1 MGETK
6 IEWAEKSW
14 NPVTGCSKVSDGCLH
29 CYAEKMAKRLQATG
43 VAKYKDGFAV
53 RCHPEYLAEP
63 LHWRKP
69 SRVFVCSMADLFHED
84 VPVWFIDRVFEVM
97 EACPQHTF
105 QVLTK
110 RAKRLE
116 GGIYGFD
123 VECPVR
129 CLGGGDYLPNVHM
142 GVTVENQQAADE
154 RIPLL
159 LDTPASVRWVSCEPL
174 LDFVDFTAEQ
184 WRKLDW
190 LVVGCE
196 TGPNRRECWLE
207 WVNYLVNR
215 ATAYAVPVFVKKLV
229 INGKVSNDPAE
240 WPEWA
245 RRREYPKAKA

>member
-1 MGETK
+1 MC
-6 IEWAEKSW
+6 SW
-14 NPVTGCSKVSDGCLH
+14 RWPSK
-29 CYAEKMAKRLQATG
+29 AAKREGDTENLVDTG
-43 VAKYKDGFAV
+43 
-53 RCHPEYLAEP
+53 
-63 LHWRKP
+63 
-69 SRVFVCSMADLFHED
+69 
-84 VPVWFIDRVFEVM
+84 
-97 EACPQHTF
+97 HTF

-110 RAKRLE
+110 RPENIVPWLQWVDEFWPGDSAFQVVFDNPF
-116 GGIYGFD
+116 GGAPRIP
-123 VECPVR
+123 EHIH
-129 CLGGGDYLPNVHM
+129 L
-142 GVTVENQQAADE
+142 GVTVENQKAADE
-154 RIPLL
+154 RIPIL
-159 LDTPASVRWVSCEPL
+159 LDTPAAVRWVSCEPL

-245 RRREYPKAKA
+245 RRREYPKVRGG